1 MDLPFLIE
9 IVSLLKFYNFL
20 EFSPF
25 YIYQRN
31 PCRVKAYTHGV
42 DFILRSLRLSA
53 LPSIKVGGHN
63 NAGKL
68 QMTKG
73 YNKNQ

>member
-1 MDLPFLIE
+1 M
-9 IVSLLKFYNFL
+9 
-20 EFSPF
+20 
-25 YIYQRN
+25 
-31 PCRVKAYTHGV
+31 AV
-42 DFILRSLRLSA
+42 DFILSSLRLSA
-53 LPSIKVGGHN
+53 LPSIKDGGHN